1 MLDLIAL
8 GALIKAK
15 RGQAKITQETLA
27 LDVFGDSTRKGDIS
41 RIENAKTTPQE
52 ATLQKLCVALNIS
65 DAEMLPIRTGGA
77 SAKQLDQIPT
87 LSRDQLELLAAR
99 FEIEKAHD
107 KGDDELRHL
116 LNDKA
121 EEYRNLRHQIAALDD
136 AHSEIAEIKA
146 AAEQAASDLD
156 FEKVETL
163 LEVADV
169 ADTAISA
176 QTKMTRATNM
186 LMLGRIEKAYD
197 ILSAVADSFRSVDP
211 KLPAQFRLELEDQ
224 LYQHG
229 LRYGSDGM
237 AYSERMIRDALSQLD
252 ETTQPVLWASA
263 QNSLAIA
270 LKDQGT
276 RTSGAEGA
284 ALLAQSVTAYQSAL
298 RIHTEAEHPVQWAA
312 TQNNLANALF
322 EQGTRTSGAEGAALL
337 AQSVTAY
344 QSALRIHTEAEH
356 PVDWAMTQNNL
367 ANALSEQ
374 GTRTSGAEGAA
385 LLAESVTAYQS
396 ALRIYTEAEHPV
408 QWAMIQE
415 NMAIVELEIAQYDTT
430 TDPRAHLVAARAH
443 IERALTVFDPTHM
456 PYDHDTATELRE
468 HIRAALKV
476 PGDS

>member
-298 RIHTEAEHPVQWAA
+298 RIHTEAEHPVHWAA
-312 TQNNLANALF
+312 TQNNLAAALQ
-322 EQGTRTSGAEGAALL
+322 EQGTRTSG
-337 AQSVTAY
+337 
-344 QSALRIHTEAEH
+344 
-356 PVDWAMTQNNL
+356 P
-367 ANALSEQ
+367 
-374 GTRTSGAEGAA
+374 EGAA
-385 LLAESVTAYQS
+385 LLAESVTSYQS